1 MSASPNVSLRLSN
14 APESVAVVQRALR
27 VLAAVVGLDALEAND
42 LNTAVTEVCN
52 NVVLH
57 AYDGQRGPLELDL
70 FALAGTLE
78 VVVRD
83 RGIGIRPHVGE
94 RRQPHTGLGMP
105 IVHALTQHL
114 AFSKLAG
121 GGTEVRMRFTTPDV
135 AALEPLADH
144 EPDRGSDGAAMGE
157 GAIAIAVAPSSLAHA
172 LLPGILS
179 SLAKQALFST
189 EALDGLGLLA
199 DALTANARDLSD
211 SGQLR
216 ATVELAPGELE
227 LRVGALPAGAP
238 ARLFAA
244 VADAAGGRLAIEC
257 LHQLGAQTT
266 HDAGETLALRLHEPR

>member
-1 MSASPNVSLRLSN
+1 MSAIPNVSLRLSN
-14 APESVAVVQRALR
+14 APESVAVVQQAICA
-27 VLAAVVGLDALEAND
+27 VASVVGLDALEAND
-42 LNTAVTEVCN
+42 LDTAVSEVCN

-57 AYDGQRGPLELDL
+57 AYDGQRGPLELEV
-70 FALAGTLE
+70 FALTGALE

-135 AALEPLADH
+135 AALDPLADD
-144 EPDRGSDGAAMGE
+144 EPDRESDRAAMGE
-157 GAIAIAVAPSSLAHA
+157 GAIAIAVAPSSLARA

-189 EALDGLGLLA
+189 EALAGLGLLA
-199 DALTANARDLSD
+199 DALTTDAGDLSD
-211 SGQLR
+211 IGQLR
-216 ATVELAPGELE
+216 VIVELAPGELE
-227 LRVGALPAGAP
+227 LRVGALPAGTP

-244 VADAAGGRLAIEC
+244 LADAAGGRIAIER
-257 LHQLGAQTT
+257 LTHLGAQTPR
-266 HDAGETLALRLHEPR
+266 DVGETLGLRLHEPR

>member
-1 MSASPNVSLRLSN
+1 MSSSPNVSLRLSN
-14 APESVAVVQRALR
+14 APESVALVQQALR
-27 VLAAVVGLDALEAND
+27 AVAVAVGLDALEAND
-42 LNTAVTEVCN
+42 LDTAVTEVCN

-57 AYDGQRGPLELDL
+57 AYDGQRGPLELEV
-70 FALAGTLE
+70 FALTGALE

-135 AALEPLADH
+135 AALEPLADD
-144 EPDRGSDGAAMGE
+144 EPEGETDPADERE
-157 GAIAIAVAPSSLAHA
+157 GAIAIAVAPCSLAHA

-189 EALDGLGLLA
+189 EAIAGLQLLA
-199 DALTANARDLSD
+199 HALTASAHDRSD
-211 SGQLR
+211 AGRLR
-216 ATVELAPGELE
+216 VSVGLAPGELE
-227 LRVGALPAGAP
+227 LRVGALPAGTP

-244 VADAAGGRLAIEC
+244 MADAAGGRLAIER
-257 LHQLGAQTT
+257 LPQLGAQATR
-266 HDAGETLALRLHEPR
+266 DVGETLALRMHEPR